1 MTKKSPYSNDLSANH
16 IAVLGGGSWGSAL
29 AILAAQKADK
39 VHLWVRDARLA
50 NHINDE
56 RRNIKYLG
64 DCALDDNIVA
74 QTDLDDIFHKNMPII
89 CAIPV
94 QYMRKTLENIS
105 PNAKLNNRKWIL
117 CSKGIEGGT
126 NLFPSQIIGE
136 LFPNDKVAMLSGP
149 NFAKEVAAGLPAASM
164 VAGHADCHEV
174 ATTFLAQRSFRL
186 YYHDN
191 IRAVEI
197 CAALKNVIAIA
208 CGICE
213 GCGLGKN
220 AHAALMTRG
229 LAEMHKLCE
238 YYASPSPSSAWDII
252 SSLAGVGDLA
262 LTCQNLQS
270 RNMAFGE
277 KLGKGL
283 SVREA
288 EAQSKGVCEGQKTAK
303 PLMMLAKAAN
313 IDLPISME
321 VYRIIYEEKPI
332 KMAINDLLSRPQ

>member
-1 MTKKSPYSNDLSANH
+1 MASKPPYSNNLSANH
-16 IAVLGGGSWGSAL
+16 VAVLGGGSWGSAL
-29 AILAAQKADK
+29 AMLAAKKADK
-39 VHLWVRDARLA
+39 VHLWVRDAGLA
-50 NHINDE
+50 NHINNE

-64 DCALDDNIVA
+64 DCVLGDNIIA
-74 QTDLDDIFHKNMPII
+74 HTDMDDILSKNMPII

-105 PNAKLNNRKWIL
+105 PNARLTCREWIL

-126 NLFPSQIIGE
+126 GLFPSQIIAE

-149 NFAKEVAAGLPAASM
+149 NFAKEVATGLPAASM
-164 VAGHADCHEV
+164 VAGHADCHEI
-174 ATTFLAQRSFRL
+174 AATFLAQKSFRL

-238 YYASPSPSSAWDII
+238 YYASSSAWDII

-283 SVREA
+283 SLREA

-313 IDLPISME
+313 LDLPISME